1 MKEKVYVLPGL
12 MCDERLF
19 VSLTPYIQ
27 NQFEIIFVAIPL
39 AQTVKEMIEK
49 LEKIFPLKP
58 INLLG
63 FSLGGYVASYFA
75 VKHPQRIKRV
85 FIMAS
90 SVCSMPQTEIQKRQE
105 VIRFVEKN
113 GLQKLSQ
120 KQILKLLDPINH
132 QNDELKAL
140 IQNMY
145 VDLGEKVFK
154 QQIQSTLYR
163 EDLSEQLNALSIV
176 LWFFYAQNDQM
187 IDHSWFDLIKENERH
202 KIFTHQSHSH
212 MLPLEEPQKVV
223 ELIDLWLQSE
233 D

>member
-19 VSLTPYIQ
+19 ASLTPYIQ

-39 AQTVKEMIEK
+39 AQTVEEMVEK
-49 LEKIFPLKP
+49 LDKNLPLEP

-120 KQILKLLDPINH
+120 KQILKLLDPKNH
-132 QNDELKAL
+132 KNEELKNR
-140 IQNMY
+140 IQDMY

-163 EDLSEQLNALSIV
+163 EDLSEKLNALSSV
-176 LWFFYAQNDQM
+176 LWFFYAQHDQM
-187 IDHSWFDLIKENERH
+187 IDRSWFDLVKEDERH
-202 KIFTHQSHSH
+202 KIFTHQSSSH